1 MCGVFCFV
9 CLFVI
14 TAGYIRVGVLSVWMI
29 LWRSGIPGLSSARE
43 LITSNK
49 SHTIAIKTC
58 SHSCACNVSSLIAV
72 VCGFGCILGD
82 AGELPVRLG
91 AREVPTPTHPASN
104 HPRIHPIVHPSIHPS
119 WSSVISMAAV
129 PHLEA
134 VKKKIKSLQELIDE
148 TQNKS
153 ARLQAELEA
162 ERAAR
167 ASVRPREEAAPL
179 NPFKAH

>member
-1 MCGVFCFV
+1 MSFLPVARCVWCFCFV

-14 TAGYIRVGVLSVWMI
+14 TAGYRRVGGLSVWMI

-49 SHTIAIKTC
+49 SHTIPIKTC
-58 SHSCACNVSSLIAV
+58 SHSSACNVSSLIAV

-104 HPRIHPIVHPSIHPS
+104 HPRIHPIIHPSIHPEALWSAWPQSRTSRPWKRKSNLYKS
-119 WSSVISMAAV
+119 WLTKRKIRARDYRRSSRRR
-129 PHLEA
+129 E
-134 VKKKIKSLQELIDE
+134 QR
-148 TQNKS
+148 
-153 ARLQAELEA
+153 AR
-162 ERAAR
+162 R
-167 ASVRPREEAAPL
+167 
-179 NPFKAH
+179 

>member
-1 MCGVFCFV
+1 MSFLPVARCVWCFCFV

-49 SHTIAIKTC
+49 SHTIPIKTC
-58 SHSCACNVSSLIAV
+58 SHSSACNVSSLIPLIAV

-104 HPRIHPIVHPSIHPS
+104 HPRIHPIVHPSIHPEALWSAWPQSRTSRPWKGKSNLYKS
-119 WSSVISMAAV
+119 WLTKRKIRARDYRRSSRRR
-129 PHLEA
+129 E
-134 VKKKIKSLQELIDE
+134 QR
-148 TQNKS
+148 
-153 ARLQAELEA
+153 AR
-162 ERAAR
+162 R
-167 ASVRPREEAAPL
+167 
-179 NPFKAH
+179 